1 MCEACMRMR
10 KLGHGQS
17 VVFCAPPEI
26 HQKILKCA
34 SKPPTAPVAVSDVLK
49 WSMQETCAN
58 TRKLVPIWAKQGISY
73 QRRYVAWQYSRDTG
87 RLKPA
92 MLEPEAQTLEERFGL
107 QLPNKKSPLA
117 PGLASEPR
125 HAELCWIRETC
136 RKFKITSLR
145 EAQAQEEQERE
156 LAHEVEREQHI
167 ARPQKATAHEHHIH
181 HDVIEFIRTG
191 KIKTP
196 SPAFLPAFETLSK
209 TSVEKYHQKN
219 SWTKD
224 LLATKDFA
232 STVCV
237 GPGGHM
243 DDFLRPVR
251 WVVSGKGKSLVIM
264 SPHEVNEL
272 IPMILRYGSVCV
284 HSYSPKVTK
293 VMKTFE
299 ELSFCPIAPAI
310 GALVQ
315 IPISLVEQL
324 SIFAGQLY
332 LRDYDA
338 YERLC
343 GFLGLYL
350 KEIPPG
356 QTISINSDGFVGNS
370 SVRTSLGMG
379 YSPFS
384 RSPVLFLRQ
393 LMDCRRKGQ
402 TYLATHM
409 GQILHGRLLSEKDF
423 NYEDGDGSRSGSE
436 GYYDDGDGEGED
448 VRDGALVKAMLAN
461 FSI

>member
-1 MCEACMRMR
+1 MI
-10 KLGHGQS
+10 
-17 VVFCAPPEI
+17 FCAPPEI

-34 SKPPTAPVAVSDVLK
+34 SKPPTAPVEVSDVLK

-73 QRRYVAWQYSRDTG
+73 QRRHVAWQNSRDTG
-87 RLKPA
+87 QLKLA

-107 QLPNKKSPLA
+107 RLPDKQSFFA
-117 PGLASEPR
+117 PGPASEPR
-125 HAELCWIRETC
+125 HVELCLIKENC

-167 ARPQKATAHEHHIH
+167 ERPPKATAHEHHIH
-181 HDVIEFIRTG
+181 QDVIEFVRTG
-191 KIKTP
+191 KIKKP
-196 SPAFLPAFETLSK
+196 SPAFLPAFETLLE
-209 TSVEKYHQKN
+209 TSVEKHRQNN
-219 SWTKD
+219 SWTND

-232 STVCV
+232 STVYTRQ
-237 GPGGHM
+237 GDYM

-251 WVVSGKGKSLVIM
+251 WVVSGKGKSLVVM

-284 HSYSPKVTK
+284 HAYSPKVTK
-293 VMKTFE
+293 IMKTFE

-356 QTISINSDGFVGNS
+356 QTISINSDGFVRNS
-370 SVRTSLGMG
+370 SVRTALGMG

-384 RSPVLFLRQ
+384 KSPVLFLRQ

-423 NYEDGDGSRSGSE
+423 NYEDEDGSTIGSE
-436 GYYDDGDGEGED
+436 GDYDEEEGED
-448 VRDGALVKAMLAN
+448 IRDRNLVKAMLTN
-461 FSI
+461 LSI